1 MSSTFVISL
10 TPFDAD
16 GRLDEAA
23 LRAHLRRMREAG
35 QGVYLAG
42 SGSGEGYT
50 LSSEETRRVLDIGVE
65 ELKGHVPV
73 RHMGVEPRTAEDMLK
88 LADIATAAGVD
99 ALQVYS
105 LDVGHGHMPARA
117 EMNAYYNDVL
127 GSLRIPAVLST
138 HQSVGYLLPLDLIV
152 DLVDRYDIIGINCT
166 SPDHGYLLRLIDLV
180 GDRVEIHCGGPMQAL
195 ATMALGGTGF
205 LTSEGN
211 LAPRLCVSLARHWD
225 DGDLAAASD
234 AYGRIMHLLALNSQF
249 MHITATKT
257 ALALLGLPGGLPR
270 RPRLMLE
277 GEDRETVR
285 RVIEEQRIAEV
296 EGVAAAASG
305 GART

>member
-1 MSSTFVISL
+1 MSSTLVISL

-16 GRLDEAA
+16 QRLDEAA
-23 LRAHLRRMREAG
+23 LRAHLGRMREAG
-35 QGVYLAG
+35 IGVYLAG

-50 LSSEETRRVLDIGVE
+50 LDAGETRRVLEIGVE

-73 RHMGVEPRTAEDMLK
+73 RAMGVEPRTAQDMLR
-88 LADIATAAGVD
+88 LAAIATDAGVD
-99 ALQVYS
+99 AMQVYS
-105 LDVGHGHMPARA
+105 LDVGHGHMPHRA
-117 EMNAYYNDVL
+117 EMDAYYNDVL

-152 DLVDRYDIIGINCT
+152 DLVDRYDVIGVNCT
-166 SPDHGYLLRLIDLV
+166 SPDHGYLLKLIDLV

-195 ATMALGGTGF
+195 ATMAMGGTGY
-205 LTSEGN
+205 LSSEGN
-211 LAPRLCVSLARHWD
+211 LAPKLCVSLVQHWD

-234 AYGRIMHLLALNSQF
+234 AYNRIMHLLALNSSY

-270 RPRLMLE
+270 KPRLMLE
-277 GEDRETVR
+277 GEDRAIVK

-296 EGVAAAASG
+296 EGVAAAAG
-305 GART
+305 GARA